1 MSKQVQDQPK
11 KNHFKQPKF
20 GVLRPLGRMTG
31 KIDGQN
37 INYED
42 LWKHD
47 QHIHDLQFKSLDSE
61 FNDENEEGVS
71 PSRELLK
78 KFYDVKVKNKFTCGF
93 CGFVDAKYIEIHHR
107 DGNHFNNSDS
117 NLDTACIL
125 CHRQHHLLWLSLC
138 DHAELGAAAV
148 DYLPQTELNH
158 LQRISFVLNEH
169 PTRAKDLG
177 KDGKLGAMLAV
188 ISNGFSRPLH
198 AFMVSDQEKQVF
210 RDEYIATTDLE
221 SPFTDFKTNYRS
233 IQGAYAALESR
244 KPTQKEVALLE
255 ILDNFIPPI
264 EQNSKPEEHRAK
276 FHNQLKEVLENYEK
290 KLTLAFEQKF
300 NRNKEVFSIFE
311 LAVALKD
318 IDYDVYKTFN
328 PPYLKLIFKPTIF
341 SKEQLE
347 YYKKLGYFNTTKW
360 VMHTEGIMEAEQVSD
375 VNKGASNASE

>member
-1 MSKQVQDQPK
+1 MSKQVPDKSIKKQVNQPR
-11 KNHFKQPKF
+11 F

-31 KIDGQN
+31 EIDGQN

-61 FNDENEEGVS
+61 FDDENEDGFS
-71 PSRELLK
+71 PRRDLLQKYHAIK
-78 KFYDVKVKNKFTCGF
+78 KNKKFTCCF
-93 CGFVDAKYIEIHHR
+93 CGFIDAKYIEIHHI
-107 DGNHFNNSDS
+107 DGNHFNNAEA

-158 LQRISFVLNEH
+158 LQRISFVLADH

-188 ISNGFSRPLH
+188 INNSFSRPLH
-198 AFMVSDQEKQVF
+198 AFMISEQEKQTF
-210 RDEYIATTDLE
+210 RDEYIASTDLE

-233 IQGAYAALESR
+233 IQGAYAALEVR
-244 KPTQKEVALLE
+244 KPTQKQIALLE
-255 ILDNFIPPI
+255 ILDSFIPPPD
-264 EQNSKPEEHRAK
+264 QNVKPEEHRAK
-276 FHNQLKEVLENYEK
+276 FFNQIKEVIDNYEK
-290 KLTLAFEQKF
+290 KLTLSFEQKF

-318 IDYDVYKTFN
+318 IDYDIYKSFA

-360 VMHTEGIMEAEQVSD
+360 VMHTDGILETDESLQND
-375 VNKGASNASE
+375 VGVKDASK